1 MPPPSALQKRREKR
15 TIFHPQT
22 FTVVVAAAAAA
33 NSSENDNNNNNNNTS
48 NEDDGIVD
56 EYKNDIEPLLSPSSS
71 PSLSISPSLSCCG
84 CFPFEA
90 SLHNLPRTL
99 YNEIEL
105 VFPDIASQVKY
116 DKQRNDK
123 MRIMN
128 DDNNNNNNNNK
139 REYFVIPTY
148 HIAKHSIL
156 ELNDKTENER
166 LRIFL
171 RFKNYFVTDFYNLL
185 KQKDQYALLDIP
197 DIDGS
202 ASTLFSNSNGDS
214 DGCGGG
220 GGNYSSTIYDEV
232 ASTRSIL
239 GYSTFLYCG
248 LQIVSHPNYG
258 YEKLAIHTIIIYSRL
273 IDVKETYMELFKRY
287 NKINE
292 ESSRIE
298 ISKSNQ
304 NARTQDWT

>member
-1 MPPPSALQKRREKR
+1 MPPSALQKRREKR
-15 TIFHPQT
+15 TIFPPQT
-22 FTVVVAAAAAA
+22 FTVVVTAAATTTSK
-33 NSSENDNNNNNNNTS
+33 SSGNNNKNDD
-48 NEDDGIVD
+48 DDGTD
-56 EYKNDIEPLLSPSSS
+56 EYKNDIDPPLSSSPSSS
-71 PSLSISPSLSCCG
+71 PSSSLDCCG

-116 DKQRNDK
+116 DKQKNDK
-123 MRIMN
+123 IRIMN
-128 DDNNNNNNNNK
+128 DDNK

-148 HIAKHSIL
+148 HIAKNSIL

-166 LRIFL
+166 LCIFL
-171 RFKNYFVTDFYNLL
+171 RFKDYFVTDFYNLL

-202 ASTLFSNSNGDS
+202 ASTLFSSNGDS
-214 DGCGGG
+214 

-248 LQIVSHPNYG
+248 LQIVSHPSYG

-273 IDVKETYMELFKRY
+273 IDVKETYMELFNRY
-287 NKINE
+287 NKMTNESNRINRKPT
-292 ESSRIE
+292 S
-298 ISKSNQ
+298 
-304 NARTQDWT
+304 A

>member
-1 MPPPSALQKRREKR
+1 MPPSALQKRREKR
-15 TIFHPQT
+15 TIFPPRT
-22 FTVVVAAAAAA
+22 FTFVITAATSAATTATTTH
-33 NSSENDNNNNNNNTS
+33 NSENDNNDD
-48 NEDDGIVD
+48 DDGTD
-56 EYKNDIEPLLSPSSS
+56 ESINDIDPPLSSSSFSSPSSDG
-71 PSLSISPSLSCCG
+71 CA

-116 DKQRNDK
+116 DKQKNDK

-128 DDNNNNNNNNK
+128 NNDDNK

-148 HIAKHSIL
+148 HIAQHSIL

-166 LRIFL
+166 LTIFL
-171 RFKNYFVTDFYNLL
+171 RFKDHFATDFYNLL

-202 ASTLFSNSNGDS
+202 ASTLFSSNGDS
-214 DGCGGG
+214 S
-220 GGNYSSTIYDEV
+220 GNYSSTIYDEV

-248 LQIVSHPNYG
+248 LQIVSHPCYG

-273 IDVKETYMELFKRY
+273 TDVKETYMELFKRY
-287 NKINE
+287 NIND
-292 ESSRIE
+292 ESNQIESIE
-298 ISKSNQ
+298 IQ
-304 NARTQDWT
+304 PARTQDGT

>member
-1 MPPPSALQKRREKR
+1 MPPSALQKRREKR
-15 TIFHPQT
+15 TIFPPQT
-22 FTVVVAAAAAA
+22 FTFVIAAAAATTA
-33 NSSENDNNNNNNNTS
+33 EAATTTATTHSSENDNNDDDD
-48 NEDDGIVD
+48 DDGTDKSI
-56 EYKNDIEPLLSPSSS
+56 NDRDPPLSSSLPSSS
-71 PSLSISPSLSCCG
+71 SSSDGCA

-116 DKQRNDK
+116 DKQKNDK

-128 DDNNNNNNNNK
+128 NNDDNNK

-148 HIAKHSIL
+148 HIAQHSIL

-166 LRIFL
+166 LTIFL
-171 RFKNYFVTDFYNLL
+171 RFKDHFATDFYNLL

-202 ASTLFSNSNGDS
+202 ASTLFSSNGDS
-214 DGCGGG
+214 N
-220 GGNYSSTIYDEV
+220 GNYSSTIYDEV

-248 LQIVSHPNYG
+248 LQIVSHPCYG

-273 IDVKETYMELFKRY
+273 TDVKETYMELFKRY
-287 NKINE
+287 NK
-292 ESSRIE
+292 
-298 ISKSNQ
+298 
-304 NARTQDWT
+304 

>member
-33 NSSENDNNNNNNNTS
+33 NSSENDNNNNTS

-116 DKQRNDK
+116 DKQKNDK

-128 DDNNNNNNNNK
+128 DNDDNK

-166 LRIFL
+166 LNIFL
-171 RFKNYFVTDFYNLL
+171 RFKDHFATDFYNLL

-202 ASTLFSNSNGDS
+202 ASTLFSSNGDS
-214 DGCGGG
+214 

-248 LQIVSHPNYG
+248 LQIVSHPCYG

-273 IDVKETYMELFKRY
+273 TDVKETYIELFKRY
-287 NKINE
+287 NK
-292 ESSRIE
+292 
-298 ISKSNQ
+298 
-304 NARTQDWT
+304 